1 MVSMGK
7 SRMFLWDMDSYMVV
21 IVDMGRLRVIVTNIE
36 GPRVTNLFSILDR
49 NLLFMYVQIRRPI
62 PSPVNTHGTLIH

>member
-1 MVSMGK
+1 
-7 SRMFLWDMDSYMVV
+7 MFLWDMDSYMVA
-21 IVDMGRLRVIVTNIE
+21 IMDMGRLRVIVTNME

-49 NLLFMYVQIRRPI
+49 NLLFMYVRIRRPI